1 MKVSAFN
8 IVFINYPPN
17 KDEDFKLLK
26 ITSILLQYYI
36 LSFLSTTHNEI
47 ML

>member
-1 MKVSAFN
+1 MKVSVFN

-17 KDEDFKLLK
+17 TDEDFKLLK
-26 ITSILLQYYI
+26 ITSILLQYYN